1 MLGNAFSVETATGV
15 NHAEVCSE
23 EITLLFIAGQPPMTY
38 YILLIYLEF
47 HGE

>member
-1 MLGNAFSVETATGV
+1 MLGNAFSVEIATGV
-15 NHAEVCSE
+15 NHAEVCSG
-23 EITLLFIAGQPPMTY
+23 EIRYIAGQPPMTY